1 MTQGG
6 TGYTAEEDK
15 GGLRTALAGLTTRGR
30 SFLAAGVAA
39 AICAYVL
46 GQSDLLRVGLLLAVL
61 PLVCATVLYRTRY
74 RVAGSR
80 RLAPARVPA
89 GSEARVHLRM
99 DNVSRLPTGLLMLQD
114 RVPYVLGPRPRFVL
128 DRVEAGGRR
137 EVSYRV
143 RSDLRGRYPLGPLQL
158 RLTDPFGMCELT
170 RSFST
175 YDTLTVI
182 PRVEAL
188 PPVRLTG
195 EAKGYGDGR
204 QRSLALAGEDDI
216 IPRGYRYGD
225 DLRRVHW
232 RLTARYGELMVRR
245 EEQPQR
251 SRCTV
256 LLDTRGIAF
265 EGAGPDSA
273 FEWAVSGAASTLVH
287 MLERG
292 FSVRLLTDTGSSV
305 PGEGADG
312 FAGASQ
318 ESADAA
324 GMMMDTLAVVDH
336 SDGTGLSRAYDVLRG
351 GNEGLLIAFLGDLDE
366 EQATVLAKMRQRSGG
381 AVAFLLDSDSWMR
394 EPTDVPGPLDKSED
408 QLRMLREAGWTAV
421 RVPRGAG
428 IADLWRE
435 ADRLRTGVASTG
447 STAGVVAHERAGA
460 TGAVRGGGH
469 SHGLVCSAAAGR
481 SGDLAL
487 PGGVPA
493 GDPVRCG
500 RADPAGSAGPAAD
513 RGGAG
518 AGDAD
523 AADAGLRAAAGLP
536 RDHPGARGLQPVRG
550 AAAGGRGR
558 RRTVRDSG
566 AAVRRHPADAGRRCP
581 GDRAR
586 GGRTGG
592 DVPQRGSRGPPLLAL
607 YSVAAGLSG
616 AVPHGCGSCSR
627 PPAI

>member
-1 MTQGG
+1 MTSGSSGQ
-6 TGYTAEEDK
+6 AEADR
-15 GGLRTALAGLTTRGR
+15 GDQSGIRTALAGLTTRGR

-46 GQSDLLRVGLLLAVL
+46 GQSDLLRVGLLLSVL

-74 RVAGSR
+74 RVSGSR
-80 RLAPARVPA
+80 RLSPARVPA

-128 DRVEAGGRR
+128 DRVEPGGRR

-158 RLTDPFGMCELT
+158 RLSDPFGMCELT

-182 PRVEAL
+182 PRVEPL
-188 PPVRLTG
+188 PPVRFSG

-204 QRSLALAGEDDI
+204 HRSLALAGEDDV

-232 RLTARYGELMVRR
+232 RSTARYGELMVRR

-256 LLDTRGIAF
+256 LLDTRGPAF
-265 EGAGPDSA
+265 QGSGPDSA
-273 FEWAVSGAASTLVH
+273 FEWAVSGAASALVH

-324 GMMMDTLAVVDH
+324 GLMMDTLAVIDH

-351 GNEGLLIAFLGDLDE
+351 GNEGLLVAFFGDLDE
-366 EQATVLAKMRQRSGG
+366 EQAAVAAKMRQRSGG
-381 AVAFLLDSDSWMR
+381 AVAFVLDSGTWVR
-394 EPTDVPGPLDKSED
+394 EPTDVPGALDRSEER
-408 QLRMLREAGWTAV
+408 LRMLREAGWTALS
-421 RVPRGAG
+421 VPRGASLSE
-428 IADLWRE
+428 LWRQ
-435 ADRLRTGVASTG
+435 ADRART
-447 STAGVVAHERAGA
+447 
-460 TGAVRGGGH
+460 
-469 SHGLVCSAAAGR
+469 
-481 SGDLAL
+481 
-487 PGGVPA
+487 
-493 GDPVRCG
+493 
-500 RADPAGSAGPAAD
+500 
-513 RGGAG
+513 
-518 AGDAD
+518 DA
-523 AADAGLRAAAGLP
+523 
-536 RDHPGARGLQPVRG
+536 
-550 AAAGGRGR
+550 AAAGGVFGKG
-558 RRTVRDSG
+558 G
-566 AAVRRHPADAGRRCP
+566 AA
-581 GDRAR
+581 
-586 GGRTGG
+586 
-592 DVPQRGSRGPPLLAL
+592 
-607 YSVAAGLSG
+607 
-616 AVPHGCGSCSR
+616 
-627 PPAI
+627 